1 MNFKLATIQP
11 GIPHHVVVTYK
22 PGLLVC
28 YLNGKIAS
36 QTSFEKGSFDKWHGS
51 SYSLIFGNEVG
62 GVRPWEGYLDSVAIY
77 GRFIDAQEAAKKFEL
92 ASARIAQTTKNRANS
107 RQGGNARTKLIR
119 RRWKQSPPIEGP
131 GHQSLS
137 GERSQRL
144 HAREPNRAGGR
155 VGAPRCENPHV
166 VRSCTAR

>member
-1 MNFKLATIQP
+1 M
-11 GIPHHVVVTYK
+11 TYK

-28 YLNGKIAS
+28 YVNGQIAS

-77 GRFIDAQEAAKKFEL
+77 SRFIDAQEAAKKFEL
-92 ASARIAQTTKNRANS
+92 AGARIAERPKIE
-107 RQGGNARTKLIR
+107 RTVVKAEMLD
-119 RRWKQSPPIEGP
+119 KVDSPPVEAITP
-131 GHQSLS
+131 YRRALGHQSLS

-144 HAREPNRAGGR
+144 LAREPNGASGR
-155 VGAPRCENPHV
+155 VGAPGCENPHV
-166 VRSCTAR
+166 VRPCSAR